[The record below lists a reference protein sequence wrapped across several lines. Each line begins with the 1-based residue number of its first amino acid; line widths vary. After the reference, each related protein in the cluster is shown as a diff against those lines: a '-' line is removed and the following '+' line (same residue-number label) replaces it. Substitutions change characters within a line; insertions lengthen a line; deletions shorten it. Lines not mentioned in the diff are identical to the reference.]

1 MNDPELA
8 ADIALKISQ
17 IIQRRR
23 KVGWQYDRD
32 VENAIRNDIDDFFFE
47 DCGENGA
54 F

>member
-1 MNDPELA
+1 MNNPDLA
-8 ADIALKISQ
+8 ADIALRISQ

-23 KVGWQYDRD
+23 RVGWQHDRD

-47 DCGENGA
+47 ELRGERR